1 MLKKMTKRK
10 LVTIGIVGFIVTLF
24 ATILLGVNLPDPAEV
39 SSKVTVTVE
48 DGVCTPKTSE
58 FKFVLDKGGNDII
71 TLEWGDVNAK
81 QGYVTGAVVTDEAGR
96 EMCFVTGGAGYFEM
110 IPMRLEAGI
119 YNVNLTFFTTEEEY
133 YDLLDKHDW
142 ETAGPFNFEPA
153 DGTYTTTYGMS
164 VESATNWPLVL
175 CVLCGF
181 ICGLF
186 LALVFLAWTKKGD
199 SAECK
204 YDERQLLARGEA
216 FRGGF
221 FTLLIMMAVVM
232 IFEIAKVDLPIDNT
246 ALMGIC
252 AFSGMSVF
260 IGISIWKHAYY
271 ALNEN
276 SKNIVII
283 FALIGTANIGI
294 AIDNILS
301 NKVVVDGVIQG
312 YGCLNMMCGLL
323 FVVVAVVTGLRAYED
338 KKLERLEDEE
348 DDDIVNQDDTILQ
361 DSED

>member
-1 MLKKMTKRK
+1 M
-10 LVTIGIVGFIVTLF
+10 
-24 ATILLGVNLPDPAEV
+24 
-39 SSKVTVTVE
+39 
-48 DGVCTPKTSE
+48 
-58 FKFVLDKGGNDII
+58 
-71 TLEWGDVNAK
+71 
-81 QGYVTGAVVTDEAGR
+81 
-96 EMCFVTGGAGYFEM
+96 
-110 IPMRLEAGI
+110 
-119 YNVNLTFFTTEEEY
+119 
-133 YDLLDKHDW
+133 
-142 ETAGPFNFEPA
+142 
-153 DGTYTTTYGMS
+153 
-164 VESATNWPLVL
+164 
-175 CVLCGF
+175 
-181 ICGLF
+181 
-186 LALVFLAWTKKGD
+186 
-199 SAECK
+199 
-204 YDERQLLARGEA
+204 
-216 FRGGF
+216 
-221 FTLLIMMAVVM
+221 
-232 IFEIAKVDLPIDNT
+232 PIDNT

-348 DDDIVNQDDTILQ
+348 DDDIVNPDDTILQ